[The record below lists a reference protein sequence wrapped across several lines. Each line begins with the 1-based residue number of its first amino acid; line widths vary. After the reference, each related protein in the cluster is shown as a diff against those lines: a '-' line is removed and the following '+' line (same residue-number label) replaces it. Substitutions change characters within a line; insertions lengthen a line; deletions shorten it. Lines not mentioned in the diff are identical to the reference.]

1 MNIIYDNI
9 IFSLQ
14 NAGGISV
21 VWENLLINCI
31 DRANISCI
39 EYPGANINLSRSS
52 IEIPSDI
59 IIKKSLKPRFAELL
73 RPNVLYNKKEK
84 FIFHS
89 SYFRI
94 CNHPKAIN
102 VTTVHDFIYKQGVS
116 TFKQRLRIKMNYKAI
131 RNSDAVV
138 CISENTKKDLFRFL
152 PDINP
157 EKVYVI
163 YNGVS
168 EDYYPI
174 PDIPYPQY
182 RDCVLFI
189 GGRQGYKNFRFTVEA
204 LSGTKY
210 NLLVCGKS
218 LDEDEKVLLDKYL
231 PNHYTVITLPS
242 NEELNKIYNSVYA
255 LVYPSSYEGFGIPI
269 LEAQRS
275 KCPVIALNSSSV
287 PEVAGEGA
295 ILLETLFRDALIEAL
310 DSLDDRKFKS
320 ELTEKGYINSQR
332 FSWKKMAETYLQLY
346 KNLLDDKNNNQFS

>member
-1 MNIIYDNI
+1 MKIVFDNI

-14 NAGGISV
+14 RAGGISV
-21 VWENLLINCI
+21 VWENLLKSRLRQF
-31 DRANISCI
+31 DVSYI
-39 EYPGANINLSRSS
+39 EYSKAKKNLYRKALQ
-52 IEIPSDI
+52 IHTDNI
-59 IIKKSLKPRFAELL
+59 IIKSLNPKLAELINP
-73 RPNVLYNKKEK
+73 RISYNGKEY

-102 VTTVHDFIYKQGVS
+102 VTTVHDFIYEQGVP

-174 PDIPYPQY
+174 PYIPYPQY

-332 FSWKKMAETYLQLY
+332 FSWEKMAETYLQLY